1 MAMVK
6 PKKKAAGISRDD
18 LTKFLLNNLV
28 GAESLNLSKQASELD
43 TPRNTRGGMANQF
56 GAAGV
61 NDYAR
66 KLLGQLGLVGEAAAK
81 SNVADFFG
89 IKDVA
94 KFSEKGKPFD
104 ALGAILGFAP
114 MGSGKVAKR
123 LKKTGATGAKVVGG
137 ILPNDIKNLLRI
149 LSGGQDQ

>member
-28 GAESLNLSKQASELD
+28 GAESLALSKQASELD
-43 TPRNTRGGMANQF
+43 TPRNTQGGMANQF
-56 GAAGV
+56 GAAGM

-66 KLLGQLGLVGEAAAK
+66 KLLGQLGLVGEVAAK

-94 KFSEKGKPFD
+94 KFSEKGKPVD